1 MNIIPSTVL
10 ISFTKLFCPYKES
23 LMWSLIFQI
32 QADIF
37 HIQIT
42 IDTSGNIFQETTINQ
57 KSFIDE
63 LWRANRETLG
73 FSFEYFNCFLFSDD

>member
-1 MNIIPSTVL
+1 MNIIRSTVL
-10 ISFTKLFCPYKES
+10 ISFTQLFCPYKES

-32 QADIF
+32 QADKF

-57 KSFIDE
+57 KSFIE
-63 LWRANRETLG
+63 WRANRETLG

>member
-10 ISFTKLFCPYKES
+10 ISFTQLFCPYKES

-37 HIQIT
+37 LIQIT
-42 IDTSGNIFQETTINQ
+42 IDTSGNIFQET
-57 KSFIDE
+57 
-63 LWRANRETLG
+63 R
-73 FSFEYFNCFLFSDD
+73 